1 MFGTSQEAVVQPQM
15 EAAPQVTE
23 PQPFN
28 MFGTSQEAVAQPQME
43 AASQA
48 TEPQPFNMFG
58 TSQETVAQPQ
68 MDAVQPFGSTNSSIP
83 QTPIFNSSDDTSIA
97 EFKKPDP
104 IIVTD
109 YSKEYDPVM
118 PQSQQQKMPDIDMKT
133 IINIIRQCSD
143 TIEKCGYTI
152 ETEEYDLENMYQV
165 VFKINKN

>member
-1 MFGTSQEAVVQPQM
+1 MFGQAPEPTPAPTM
-15 EAAPQVTE
+15 EAAPQPVE
-23 PQPFN
+23 SQPFN
-28 MFGTSQEAVAQPQME
+28 MFGQAPKPTPAPAIE
-43 AASQA
+43 AASQPVEA
-48 TEPQPFNMFG
+48 
-58 TSQETVAQPQ
+58 
-68 MDAVQPFGSTNSSIP
+68 QPFGINNSSMP
-83 QTPIFNSSDDTSIA
+83 QTPIFNSSQDSSIA

-118 PQSQQQKMPDIDMKT
+118 PQAQPQIPDIDMKT

-152 ETEEYDLENMYQV
+152 DTEEYDLENIYQV